1 MSGLVTGP
9 DTPTSPIP
17 RKPRHEHQA
26 LPLADGRGLPATILV
41 AAILALGVSHPASP
55 PLRAASDLA
64 KEPKRYMATDF
75 RIDCKTCNIPAKK
88 GRLRVRP
95 GVPAPQETHPAQM
108 KRRASAL
115 VGGGP
120 GSLNNSR
127 NSKVLKEFRLKDR
140 SCGFPVP

>member
-1 MSGLVTGP
+1 MNTKLFRWLTGGACPRRYSSRRYSRSGCR
-9 DTPTSPIP
+9 IP
-17 RKPRHEHQA
+17 
-26 LPLADGRGLPATILV
+26 LPLPC
-41 AAILALGVSHPASP
+41 
-55 PLRAASDLA
+55 AASDLV
-64 KEPKRYMATDF
+64 KEPKRNMATDF

>member
-1 MSGLVTGP
+1 MRPAGGVWVGHGP

-41 AAILALGVSHPASP
+41 AAILALGVSHPAAP

-64 KEPKRYMATDF
+64 KDPKRNLATDF

-88 GRLRVRP
+88 DDCVYVRGYP
-95 GVPAPQETHPAQM
+95 
-108 KRRASAL
+108 
-115 VGGGP
+115 
-120 GSLNNSR
+120 
-127 NSKVLKEFRLKDR
+127 VLKK
-140 SCGFPVP
+140 PTPPK